1 MSEPSERPFDVGLQA
16 ERTAL
21 AWQRTTLSF
30 GVAAL
35 VAARLL
41 TNVFSTASFVI
52 GAVGVILI
60 VLIFVVGHRRYRT
73 NHARLTAAG
82 SARVPL
88 ASTAPLLFY
97 AVASFAL
104 GLLGLVFIAF

>member
-1 MSEPSERPFDVGLQA
+1 MSAPPERPFDVGLQA

-41 TNVFSTASFVI
+41 TNIFSTASFII
-52 GAVGVILI
+52 GALGVILM
-60 VLIFVVGHRRYRT
+60 VLVFVVGHRRYRT

-82 SARVPL
+82 TARIPL
-88 ASTAPLLFY
+88 ASAAPLMFY
-97 AVASFAL
+97 AAATLAL
-104 GLLGLVFIAF
+104 GLLGLIFIAF